1 MKFKDQIR
9 KKKNKDSKGVKIIVT
24 EQQFRRL
31 IDRVVT
37 EDDNRDV
44 YKLNSLNVIQDG
56 K

>member
-31 IDRVVT
+31 IDRVVVRFPKFKPFGFREYFLT
-37 EDDNRDV
+37 
-44 YKLNSLNVIQDG
+44 
-56 K
+56 

>member
-37 EDDNRDV
+37 EDHNRDV
-44 YKLNSLNVIQDG
+44 HKLNSLNVIPDG

>member
-1 MKFKDQIR
+1 MKFKNQIS
-9 KKKNKDSKGVKIIVT
+9 KKKNKDGKGVKIIVT

-44 YKLNSLNVIQDG
+44 YKLNSLKGIQDG